1 MATTK
6 RTAAKKTAAKKTAA
20 KKTTATK
27 SAAKRAAARRVPET
41 NAPAT
46 SASSTVQYRVV
57 AGKGDERTEGP
68 DDAGTVFVCGIAD
81 AALDPTVA
89 YMQGKLKAIGH
100 TGVVL
105 EQLWSGAAATVISRL
120 ASRP

>member
-1 MATTK
+1 MRKNAV
-6 RTAAKKTAAKKTAA
+6 KKTAAKPAA
-20 KKTTATK
+20 TRGA
-27 SAAKRAAARRVPET
+27 VQQ
-41 NAPAT
+41 APAAGAP
-46 SASSTVQYRVV
+46 ASPAFGTVQYRVV
-57 AGKGDERTEGP
+57 VGKGDERTEGP

-89 YMQGKLKAIGH
+89 YMQGKLKATGH

-105 EQLWSGAAATVISRL
+105 EQLWSGAAAAAISRL